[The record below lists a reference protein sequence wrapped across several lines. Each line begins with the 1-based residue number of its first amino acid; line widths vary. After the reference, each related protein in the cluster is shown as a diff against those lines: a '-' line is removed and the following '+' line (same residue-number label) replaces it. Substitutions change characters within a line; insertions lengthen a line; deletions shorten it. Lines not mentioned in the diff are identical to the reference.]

1 MKFMVAL
8 LFMQINMYNAMSYGK
23 VFPTNIQGKT
33 TQYTSG
39 LIVKDV
45 SKLAEYSDLV
55 SHVDDTRRILELRE
69 GIVRAKAKH
78 FTFKCICGPS
88 YANVF
93 GLK

>member
-1 MKFMVAL
+1 MVAL

-45 SKLAEYSDLV
+45 SKLAEYADIV
-55 SHVDDTRRILELRE
+55 SHVE
-69 GIVRAKAKH
+69 
-78 FTFKCICGPS
+78 F
-88 YANVF
+88 
-93 GLK
+93 